1 LESLSRDI
9 QTGETME
16 NVKNNVFS
24 MTRLSIDKFINMF
37 ETKNTSAEKE
47 LELFV
52 KNEYKDDWQWALAYY
67 RDFKV
72 FPRNYIK

>member
-1 LESLSRDI
+1 
-9 QTGETME
+9 
-16 NVKNNVFS
+16 